1 MKNTKKIIVAS
12 ATLAVMASIGS
23 ADEAKAEKKEKC
35 YGIVKAGKN
44 DCGSAD
50 GSHSCAGLAKTDGDY
65 NEWVLLPADTC
76 NRIIGGSTI
85 AGKPPEDS
93 DS

>member
-1 MKNTKKIIVAS
+1 MIISKKMVLASSAIAVA
-12 ATLAVMASIGS
+12 ATLAV
-23 ADEAKAEKKEKC
+23 ADKAEASKKEKC

-65 NEWVLLPADTC
+65 NEWVLLPAGTC
-76 NRIIGGSTI
+76 DRIIGGSLE
-85 AGKPPEDS
+85 AGKPPQES
-93 DS
+93 

>member
-1 MKNTKKIIVAS
+1 MSKSKKLILS
-12 ATLAVMASIGS
+12 AGLIAVGAFSVNPEH
-23 ADEAKAEKKEKC
+23 AQAAKKEKC

-76 NRIIGGSTI
+76 TRVIGGSLI
-85 AGKPPEDS
+85 PGKPPEANS
-93 DS
+93 